1 MSQIDGWNMHVR
13 IISLLVLGL
22 LVVAAPV
29 WAVSVKT
36 EHLQIAATGNGN
48 GEAVNVSSYTTAVFQ
63 VCCTFTATVNFEAS
77 IDGTNFDAVECF
89 SIADKTSRTVAPTVR
104 GQWRCNM
111 IGMNKIRARISGYV
125 SGTITVDAGLAS
137 AGVY

>member
-1 MSQIDGWNMHVR
+1 MHAR

-22 LVVAAPV
+22 LLLATPV
-29 WAVSVKT
+29 WAISVKT
-36 EHLQIAATGNGN
+36 EPLQTAATANGD
-48 GEAVNVSSYTTAVFQ
+48 GISINVSSYTTAVFQ

-77 IDGTNFDAVECF
+77 IDGTNYESVECF
-89 SIADKTSRTVAPTVR
+89 STADKTSRTVAPTVR

-111 IGMNKIRARISGYV
+111 IGMNKLRARISGYA
-125 SGTITVDAGLAS
+125 SGTITVTAGMAS